1 MQNLFRMKSHL
12 FAVTVTALAY
22 SRYSADYNHTPEF
35 ILLYENKELG
45 LYLPDNQIEERIKRS
60 QQFFSQAANYNFYF
74 TECENLERS
83 YSSFYNSLT
92 GDYSATTNA
101 ELATLFTTLLHLQ
114 ARCSSLYQGTNEYAT
129 KQIEN
134 QLISMLKSATTDWQA
149 AFQELAIATPEDILD
164 EESDYKNLIEKTELS
179 DEVIE
184 EHIKRHPWACGK
196 AFILTDAVSEFRELM
211 KTRRPRKIEDNTEDN
226 IAKFEYLLENE
237 SIRYCTNTLKKF
249 SNTRIKLRRLLAT
262 KLLGS
267 PIYVEIARRM
277 KVNASELF
285 YKFEADDVLQFLLS
299 EITPQIAENRGY
311 TWNGFELRQ
320 VFLQEFQNAKQKA
333 IRIEKTENQLEG
345 MSVYPGKVT
354 GVVRIIIPDR
364 LNAMQSLTF
373 NEGDI
378 LVTTM
383 TIPNMMFLIGK
394 AAAIVTDE
402 GGITCHAS
410 IVARELKK
418 PCIVGTR
425 CATKTFKEGNRIEVD
440 AENGIVKLIN

>member
-22 SRYSADYNHTPEF
+22 SRYSADYNYTPEF
-35 ILLYENKELG
+35 VLLYENKELG

-60 QQFFSQAANYNFYF
+60 QQFFSQTANYKFYF

-83 YSSFYNSLT
+83 YSSFYNSLAE
-92 GDYSATTNA
+92 DYSTTTNA

-134 QLISMLKSATTDWQA
+134 QLINMLKSTTTEWQA
-149 AFQELAIATPEDILD
+149 AFQELAIATPEDIQN
-164 EESDYKNLIEKTELS
+164 EESDYKKLIEKTELS
-179 DEVIE
+179 DEAIE
-184 EHIKRHPWACGK
+184 AHIKLHPWACGK
-196 AFILTDAVSEFRELM
+196 AFILTDAVLEFEELM
-211 KTRRPRKIEDNTEDN
+211 KTRRPRKIDKK

-237 SIRYCTNTLKKF
+237 SIRHCANTLKKF
-249 SNTRIKLRRLLAT
+249 SDTRIKLRRLLAT

-299 EITPQIAENRGY
+299 GTTPQATENRGY
-311 TWNGFELRQ
+311 TWNGFELRP

-333 IRIEKTENQLEG
+333 IQIEKVENQLEG
-345 MSVYPGKVT
+345 MPVYPGKVT
-354 GVVRIIIPDR
+354 GVVRVIIPDR
-364 LNAMQSLTF
+364 LNAMQSSTF

-425 CATKTFKEGNRIEVD
+425 CATKTFKEGDKIEVD
-440 AENGIVKLIN
+440 AESGIVKLIN

>member
-35 ILLYENKELG
+35 VLLYENKELG

-60 QQFFSQAANYNFYF
+60 QQFFSQTANYNFYF

-83 YSSFYNSLT
+83 YNSFYNSLT
-92 GDYSATTNA
+92 ADYSTTINA

-134 QLISMLKSATTDWQA
+134 QLISMLKNKTTEWQA
-149 AFQELAIATPEDILD
+149 AFQELAIATPEDILN

-179 DEVIE
+179 DEAIE
-184 EHIKRHPWACGK
+184 AHIKRHPWACGK
-196 AFILTDAVSEFRELM
+196 AFILTDAISEFREVM
-211 KTRRPRKIEDNTEDN
+211 KTRRPRKIDDK

-237 SIRYCTNTLKKF
+237 SIGHCANTLKKF
-249 SNTRIKLRRLLAT
+249 SDTRIKLRRLLAT

-267 PIYVEIARRM
+267 PIYIEIARRM
-277 KVNASELF
+277 KVNPSELF
-285 YKFEADDVLQFLLS
+285 YKFEADDVLQFLLNGT
-299 EITPQIAENRGY
+299 TPQATENRGY
-311 TWNGFELRQ
+311 TWSGFELRQ

-333 IRIEKTENQLEG
+333 IQIEKTENQLQG

-354 GVVRIIIPDR
+354 GVVRVIIPDR
-364 LNAMQSLTF
+364 LNVMQSLTF

-383 TIPNMMFLIGK
+383 TIPNMMFLMGK

-425 CATKTFKEGNRIEVD
+425 CATKTFKEGDKIEVD